1 MTMAYEKVAMGNTE
15 YLSLA
20 AKHQEQLEIHDFYS
34 IDTQIEQVANSS
46 VFLISFCWAE
56 Y

>member
-1 MTMAYEKVAMGNTE
+1 MKRAAMGDIDME

-34 IDTQIEQVANSS
+34 IDTQIEQVAKGHGAVGNR
-46 VFLISFCWAE
+46 AGQTD
-56 Y
+56 